1 MPPYTFGICAISL
14 TFILFIVKF
23 KNPSSHFGMAMMLMI
38 NLVASATM
46 GNLLYIEMTSS
57 GISKGEFSNVSVA
70 TALLLS
76 AGGVQLLSSVGSII
90 ATVKIRDPE
99 LIKVWQ
105 NYPVSFVV
113 IMGVSLVDS
122 NFIFLTTTGI
132 FNLEL
137 FQANLSSAHMMAVLK
152 FSLVSS
158 LLVKSLSLVY
168 SAMQL
173 MFYNSNA
180 YRLLAEAVSFP
191 IENSAT
197 I

>member
-1 MPPYTFGICAISL
+1 
-14 TFILFIVKF
+14 
-23 KNPSSHFGMAMMLMI
+23 MLMI

-46 GNLLYIEMTSS
+46 ANLLYIEMTSS

>member
-1 MPPYTFGICAISL
+1 
-14 TFILFIVKF
+14 
-23 KNPSSHFGMAMMLMI
+23 MMLMI

-46 GNLLYIEMTSS
+46 ANLLYIEMTSS

-76 AGGVQLLSSVGSII
+76 AGGVQLLSSVGSVI
-90 ATVKIRDPE
+90 AAVKIRDPE

-105 NYPVSFVV
+105 NYPISFVV
-113 IMGVSLVDS
+113 IMVVSLVDS